1 VKQSK
6 ILSVDGIFVALPEK
20 TKILGV
26 LQILKTDGVPPEFLE
41 VAPDG
46 AGVLNTPVNHFLFLI
61 PPDLK
66 RNRRI
71 GNCGRYGQ
79 QRNDQEQG
87 QQHIATFPAARA
99 AK

>member
-1 VKQSK
+1 MKQSK
-6 ILSVDGIFVALPEK
+6 ILSVDGIFVALAEK

-26 LQILKTDGVPPEFLE
+26 LEILKTGGVPPKFFE

-61 PPDLK
+61 TPNLK

-71 GNCGRYGQ
+71 RNRGRYGQ
-79 QRNDQEQG
+79 QRNNQEHG
-87 QQHIATFPAARA
+87 QQHIALFPPARA
-99 AK
+99 TG